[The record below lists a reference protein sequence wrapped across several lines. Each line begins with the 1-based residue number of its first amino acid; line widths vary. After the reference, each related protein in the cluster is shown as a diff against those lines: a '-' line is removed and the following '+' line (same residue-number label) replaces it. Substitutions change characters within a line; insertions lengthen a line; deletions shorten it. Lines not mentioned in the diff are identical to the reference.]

1 MDLGL
6 SSSHLVGWRICRPTP
21 ANPVVVFSCRCETAM
36 FMDMIRLIV
45 YFWERNVTEK
55 LVQVI
60 RGVKIFQIDS
70 CNHLSEAIEFEPNT
84 QVTCNMKVDTDSG
97 NRCSELL
104 SLIPNNQPRYCLSK

>member
-21 ANPVVVFSCRCETAM
+21 ANPVVVFSCRCETAI

-45 YFWERNVTEK
+45 YFWERIVTK
-55 LVQVI
+55 NHVQVI
-60 RGVKIFQIDS
+60 WGVKIFQIDS

-84 QVTCNMKVDTDSG
+84 QVTCNMKVDSDSG

-104 SLIPNNQPRYCLSK
+104 SLIPNNQPKYYLSK